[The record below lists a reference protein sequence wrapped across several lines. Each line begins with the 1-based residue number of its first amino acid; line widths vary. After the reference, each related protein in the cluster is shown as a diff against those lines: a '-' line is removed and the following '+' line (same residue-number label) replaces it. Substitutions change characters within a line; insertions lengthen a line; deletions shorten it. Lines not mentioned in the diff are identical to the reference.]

1 MEKNYRNTSSKDVLT
16 AWKLFYEQEYDHA
29 AGEEIAEDSKI
40 SKSSFCRYFSGKNM
54 FFGMLCTLLDD
65 KYEELMDEVPQETDI
80 FEKPMYL
87 NRKLFRMIEDT
98 VPIEW
103 ATTLCSS

>member
-1 MEKNYRNTSSKDVLT
+1 
-16 AWKLFYEQEYDHA
+16 
-29 AGEEIAEDSKI
+29 
-40 SKSSFCRYFSGKNM
+40 M
-54 FFGMLCTLLDD
+54 FFGMLCTLFDD
-65 KYEELMDEVPQETDI
+65 KYEELMDEVPQEMDI
-80 FEKPMYL
+80 FEKLMYL

>member
-1 MEKNYRNTSSKDVLT
+1 
-16 AWKLFYEQEYDHA
+16 
-29 AGEEIAEDSKI
+29 
-40 SKSSFCRYFSGKNM
+40 M

-65 KYEELMDEVPQETDI
+65 KYEELMDEVPQEMDI
-80 FEKPMYL
+80 FEKLMYL

-98 VPIEW
+98 VLIEW

>member
-1 MEKNYRNTSSKDVLT
+1 
-16 AWKLFYEQEYDHA
+16 
-29 AGEEIAEDSKI
+29 
-40 SKSSFCRYFSGKNM
+40 M

-65 KYEELMDEVPQETDI
+65 KYEKLMDEVSQEMDI
-80 FEKPMYL
+80 FEKLMYL

-103 ATTLCSS
+103 AATLCSS